1 MSILL
6 LIILLTPVISLNWV
20 SEPRRTSTGLNG
32 VQLTFAVNHNPPYD
46 TLILRPDGNYTHTGS
61 GPIWQA
67 WLARKLN
74 FTISYRY
81 VMINQ
86 MIIDKF
92 GGSALEYSVN
102 LVMNKE
108 ADALVSGLVAS
119 PERKKKMDF
128 SYFIWTELYSM
139 VVPRAE
145 EESRLLAFI
154 RPFQSIVQ
162 HISISH

>member
-1 MSILL
+1 MKLC
-6 LIILLTPVISLNWV
+6 
-20 SEPRRTSTGLNG
+20 
-32 VQLTFAVNHNPPYD
+32 
-46 TLILRPDGNYTHTGS
+46 LIL
-61 GPIWQA
+61 QE
-67 WLARKLN
+67 
-74 FTISYRY
+74 
-81 VMINQ
+81 V
-86 MIIDKF
+86 
-92 GGSALEYSVN
+92 
-102 LVMNKE
+102 
-108 ADALVSGLVAS
+108 DALVNGLVAS

>member
-1 MSILL
+1 
-6 LIILLTPVISLNWV
+6 
-20 SEPRRTSTGLNG
+20 
-32 VQLTFAVNHNPPYD
+32 
-46 TLILRPDGNYTHTGS
+46 
-61 GPIWQA
+61 
-67 WLARKLN
+67 
-74 FTISYRY
+74 
-81 VMINQ
+81 
-86 MIIDKF
+86 
-92 GGSALEYSVN
+92 
-102 LVMNKE
+102 
-108 ADALVSGLVAS
+108 LVAS